1 MSRLS
6 DAAARKMDEVLSA
19 KLFSGKHCP
28 MLGVRLDIA
37 RDAMRAFRAR
47 VGARMCDGV

>member
-28 MLGVRLDIA
+28 LLGVRLDLA
-37 RDAMRAFRAR
+37 RDAMGAFPAR
-47 VGARMCDGV
+47 VGATMWDGV